1 MILKGI
7 KMKKTGPNSVQN
19 RLRIL
24 YPNLDQESLGDFH
37 RLVMK
42 YKHRAQARGMDYTN
56 LSDEEWSIIFSD
68 NLPKLEKGEKVHT
81 SWTETVGKGL
91 IEEAIDYLNRKSND
105 KLDEDSNV
113 WEWLII
119 PSSIKLAARGIK
131 QHNDFMLQASYLPSN
146 LIDKVKEDLFNLQSK
161 TAI

>member
-1 MILKGI
+1 
-7 KMKKTGPNSVQN
+7 MKKTGPNSVQN

-56 LSDEEWSIIFSD
+56 LSDKEWSIIFND
-68 NLPKLEKGEKVHT
+68 NLPPLEKGEKVHT

-91 IEEAIDYLNRKSND
+91 IEEALEYLNSKPSND
-105 KLDEDSNV
+105 KLDEDSNIH
-113 WEWLII
+113 EYLTI
-119 PSSIKLAARGIK
+119 PSSIKLASRGIK

-161 TAI
+161 SAI